1 MITTNI
7 RKQGGAA
14 IITIPSDILKILNIE
29 IGSTLSLEVTKEGL
43 IAHPV
48 KLKQRVKQHER
59 YTLKEL
65 LCGVTPKSMREL
77 QKSTEWAQE
86 GKPVGRELL

>member
-1 MITTNI
+1 MITANI

-14 IITIPSDILKILNIE
+14 IITIPSDVLKILNLD
-29 IGSTLSLEVTKEGL
+29 IGSTLELEITQDGF
-43 IAHPV
+43 IAHTTHH
-48 KLKQRVKQHER
+48 KTRIR

-65 LCGVTPKSMREL
+65 LRGVTPKSIKAL
-77 QKSTEWAQE
+77 NGATKWARE

>member
-14 IITIPSDILKILNIE
+14 IITIPSDILRMLDIE
-29 IGSTLSLEVTKEGL
+29 IGSTLELEVAKDRL

-48 KLKQRVKQHER
+48 KHKKKR
-59 YTLKEL
+59 YSVREL
-65 LCGVTPKSMREL
+65 LRGVTPKSMKAL
-77 QKSTEWAQE
+77 NKATESARA
-86 GKPVGRELL
+86 GKAVGRELL